1 MKEIL
6 IIDNKNDSET
16 VALILVR
23 NGYTVSI
30 TAINDNGKK
39 KSVVEVQR

>member
-6 IIDNKNDSET
+6 VIDNKQDREA

-23 NGYTVSI
+23 NGYTVRI
-30 TAINDNGKK
+30 TAIVENGKK
-39 KSVVEVQR
+39 KSVVEVTK